1 MKLGRFEILHF
12 VEQRFK
18 LDGGQ
23 MFGVIPKTMWSR
35 LVPADDSNLIE
46 MVTNLFVLK
55 AHGKVMIFDIGLGD
69 TLSDREK
76 KIYGTDGVS
85 LLESGLRS
93 HGLKPEDIDAVILT
107 HLHTDHAAGAVKL
120 ENGDYVPRFPNARHY
135 ISKTEWDDA
144 VNPNERTAAVYVPER
159 LLPLQE
165 AGLVEFIEGTTE
177 LFPGITA
184 VTTGGHTGGHYGLE
198 IESEGEK
205 LFYYADIFPMAT
217 HMAVPF
223 VPATDVLPLETMEA
237 KRRLLPKIVDQ
248 NVIMAFDHDTVTPL
262 ARIVSDGKRYKAVSA
277 VEIAKQT

>member
-23 MFGVIPKTMWSR
+23 MFGVIPKTLWSR
-35 LVPADDSNLIE
+35 LVPADENNLID

-55 AHGKVMIFDIGLGD
+55 AHGKTFVFDIGLGD

-85 LLESGLRS
+85 LLESGLQS
-93 HGLKPEDIDAVILT
+93 HGLTPDDIDGVILT

-120 ENGDYVPRFPNARHY
+120 VEGDYVPRFPNARY
-135 ISKTEWDDA
+135 YVSRVEWNDA
-144 VNPNERTAAVYVPER
+144 VNPDERTAAVYVPDR
-159 LLPLQE
+159 LKALEE
-165 AGLVEFIEGTTE
+165 AGQVEFIDGPTE
-177 LFPGITA
+177 LLAGVKTEP
-184 VTTGGHTGGHYGLE
+184 TGGHTGGHFGLE

-205 LFYYADIFPMAT
+205 LFYYADIFPMST
-217 HMAVPF
+217 HMAVAY
-223 VPATDVLPLETMEA
+223 VPATDVLPLETMEI
-237 KRRLLPKIVDQ
+237 KRCLLPRIVDQ

-262 ARIVSDGKRYKAVSA
+262 ARIVSDGKRYKAIPA
-277 VEIAKQT
+277 DETAKQT